1 MAQRLIT
8 VFGGNGFVGRHI
20 VQRLASRGDRV
31 RVACRDPESA
41 AFLKPLGDP
50 GQIITVKA
58 NVAVMAEVERA
69 IKGADAVVNCV
80 GLLAPFGR
88 NSFQRIHVEGAD
100 NVAKATK
107 AAGIESL
114 VHLSALGADLDS
126 KSVYARTKAEGEN
139 AVLSAFPD
147 AIILRP
153 SIILGPEDGFMNMF
167 AAIARWSPVVPII
180 GCPFMP
186 KFKME
191 AGQDTAWRFP
201 TFDFCDFGGTRFQP
215 IYVGDVADAAIK
227 GLDGLADACG
237 KVFELTGS
245 RVYTFRQLMELM
257 LKNTGRKRFIVPYP
271 IPLAYISAFFM
282 ELIPGKPLTRDQV
295 RLLKTDNVLS
305 GENPTIKDLGI
316 TPCGIESILPS
327 YLHTYKPPS
336 GRRVRIREA

>member
-1 MAQRLIT
+1 MAGRLVT

-20 VQRLASRGDRV
+20 VQRLTSRGDRV

-41 AFLKPLGDP
+41 MFLKPLGDP
-50 GQIITVKA
+50 GQIVTVKA
-58 NVAVMAEVERA
+58 NVAVMGEVERA
-69 IKGADAVVNCV
+69 IEGADAVVNCV

-88 NSFQRIHVEGAD
+88 NSFQRVHVEGAG
-100 NVAKATK
+100 NVAKASK

-114 VHLSALGADLDS
+114 VHLSALGADFDS
-126 KSVYARTKAEGEN
+126 KSVYAQTKAEGEN
-139 AVLSAFPD
+139 AVLDAFPN
-147 AIILRP
+147 AMILRP
-153 SIILGPEDGFMNMF
+153 SIILGIDDGFMNMF
-167 AAIARWSPVVPII
+167 AAIARWSPVIPII

-215 IYVGDVADAAIK
+215 IYVGDVADAVIK
-227 GLDGLADACG
+227 GLDGLADTRG

-257 LKNTGRKRFIVPYP
+257 LKHTGRKRFIVPYP
-271 IPLAYISAFFM
+271 IPLAFISAFFM
-282 ELIPGKPLTRDQV
+282 EFLPGKPLTRDQV

-316 TPCGIESILPS
+316 VPRGIESILPS
-327 YLHTYKPPS
+327 YLHSYQPPS